1 MQSDTTVVSIVAAFL
16 KSIYYNRYT
25 WPKTLHWKL
34 NKVIPFGMYKYNF
47 EAINLAL
54 NRRIIKPEMECD
66 HLHNHDQSDALDLGK
81 RLLGYVYFK
90 NFYVWSWLP

>member
-1 MQSDTTVVSIVAAFL
+1 
-16 KSIYYNRYT
+16 
-25 WPKTLHWKL
+25 
-34 NKVIPFGMYKYNF
+34 MYKCNF

-81 RLLGYVYFK
+81 SLLGYVYFK
-90 NFYVWSWLP
+90 NFYV